1 MLGLRRFTTWWRAR
15 RERHLQRMASSDPRS
30 HIAQEQTNQAIRQR
44 EAADVLTAAA
54 RDRLREIDALRA
66 AVKAA
71 RPQ

>member
-1 MLGLRRFTTWWRAR
+1 VAR
-15 RERHLQRMASSDPRS
+15 
-30 HIAQEQTNQAIRQR
+30 RQR
-44 EAADVLTAAA
+44 EAADQMTADA